1 MLCVVYAECRKQ
13 AYNAECNAECH
24 YAECHYAECHYAEF
38 RGAATTLCIM
48 IPSIKTFSITIGET
62 RHSAL

>member
-1 MLCVVYAECRKQ
+1 MVWVVYAECRKQ
-13 AYNAECNAECH
+13 ARNAECNAECH
-24 YAECHYAECHYAEF
+24 YAECHYTEF